1 MNGQLA
7 KCESKGPSHL
17 RRLLMNV
24 ADQGLE
30 FSQAIWFML
39 ERNAVKCHVVLICR
53 LLLLRQ
59 PMEKVST
66 KVNFKNQLV

>member
-1 MNGQLA
+1 
-7 KCESKGPSHL
+7 
-17 RRLLMNV
+17 MNV

-66 KVNFKNQLV
+66 KLNFKNQLV

>member
-1 MNGQLA
+1 
-7 KCESKGPSHL
+7 
-17 RRLLMNV
+17 MNV

-53 LLLLRQ
+53 LLLLRE
-59 PMEKVST
+59 PMQKVST
-66 KVNFKNQLV
+66 KLNFKNQLV